1 MSEFWLHSLAF
12 NNLAHFE
19 ATPTLAKKEKEVNMD
34 TVPNFTREREALRH
48 AMWSASNIKDSEI
61 NKHFGIVDDRPVT
74 PKGVVD
80 AIQAKNFT
88 YVDEETCD
96 DIGEWDG
103 WMNPLRGL
111 RFTKVK
117 EDKAGAKKAHEAMR
131 VARDA
136 LDTDISVLD
145 PKEGLAALRKFE
157 GHKFH

>member
-117 EDKAGAKKAHEAMR
+117 EDKAGYKKAAEVMR
-131 VARDA
+131 VNRDTLENNIA
-136 LDTDISVLD
+136 PIE
-145 PKEGLAALRKFE
+145 PKESPPALPQF
-157 GHKFH
+157 